1 MSDIYCST
9 LVKVICLAAAAA
21 AAAASAAASVPPLDF
36 VCKVGAELSDVVH
49 FDGNFS

>member
-1 MSDIYCST
+1 MSDVYCST

-21 AAAASAAASVPPLDF
+21 AAASAAASVSPLDF